1 MSGGKIIQSVFIF
14 ISIVSIVGIESCKK
28 DNGNE
33 VPPTNPAGKL
43 ELITETEIN
52 VSEPSGLAF
61 GPNNKTLLVVS
72 DNTNKVYETD
82 LEGTV
87 TRELDYTGNDLEGI
101 TFNPNDETVAVAEER
116 KRQLVILNYSDGA
129 ERERFEIA
137 TGGNTEN
144 KGLEGLSFNTN
155 NRAYYLMNED
165 LPGEMIVWSNSY
177 GIISSTELNFA
188 ADYSGIFVDARNA
201 FLYII
206 SDESQ
211 SLYKCDYNATV
222 IKKYPLP
229 LTKFEGV
236 VIDTEKQ
243 LVYMV
248 NDKTAKLYIFKL
260 LN

>member
-1 MSGGKIIQSVFIF
+1 M
-14 ISIVSIVGIESCKK
+14 
-28 DNGNE
+28 
-33 VPPTNPAGKL
+33 PPTPPAGKL

-61 GPNNKTLLVVS
+61 GPNHETLLIVS

-82 LEGTV
+82 LDGTV
-87 TRELDYTGNDLEGI
+87 RRELDYTGNDLEGV
-101 TFNPNDETVAVAEER
+101 TFNPDDGTIAVAEER

-129 ERERFEIA
+129 EKERFEIA
-137 TGGNTEN
+137 TGGTTDN

-165 LPGEMIVWSNSY
+165 LPGEMIVWSNAY
-177 GIISSTELNFA
+177 GIISSLQLNFA
-188 ADYSGIFVDARNA
+188 ADYSGIFVDAPNA
-201 FLYII
+201 YLYIV

-211 SLYKCDYNATV
+211 SLYQCDYNANV
-222 IKKYPLP
+222 IKEYPLP

-236 VIDTEKQ
+236 VVDTEKQ
-243 LVYMV
+243 LVYLV
-248 NDKTAKLYIFKL
+248 NDKTAKLYIFKM